1 MDKANPRV
9 KPIRPIPPIE
19 VHARPGLPL
28 GMPPARF
35 LREHWQ
41 QRALLVRGAF
51 AGIEAPL
58 TPEDL
63 AGLACE
69 DAALSRLVVHEPR
82 SDRWQ
87 VRSGPFDEAD
97 FAALPPTHWTL
108 LVQDVDKWDG
118 DVAALLAHFDFL
130 PSWRIDDIMVSYA
143 VDGGSVGAHVDQYD
157 VFLIQGMGRRRWLID
172 DRPHAP
178 TAFRDDVE
186 LKLLRA
192 FEPTHDW
199 LLEPGDM
206 LYLPPGVP
214 HHGIAEGP
222 CLTFSVGMRAPALGE
237 LVADFAATVADSLPE
252 SIRYGDAGVKP
263 AQRAG
268 EISAD
273 VLERIRSDIMASL
286 ATDSSHLRS
295 WFGSFITR
303 YRMAHEAVPRAKP
316 LTADAFERG
325 LAAGDGLVRNP
336 WSRMAW
342 TARPRGAELH
352 VAGEAHAC
360 TRALAERLCGAAVLD
375 AVEIRGLDDAAR
387 ALLLGLVD
395 AGHFTI
401 VRARRKR

>member
-1 MDKANPRV
+1 
-9 KPIRPIPPIE
+9 
-19 VHARPGLPL
+19 
-28 GMPPARF
+28 MPPAPF
-35 LREHWQ
+35 LREVWQ
-41 QRALLVRGAF
+41 QRPLLVRGAF
-51 AGIEAPL
+51 AGLEAPL

-69 DAALSRLVVHEPR
+69 DAALSRLIVHEPR
-82 SDRWQ
+82 GDRWQ

-118 DVAALLAHFDFL
+118 DVAALLARFDFL

-157 VFLIQGMGRRRWLID
+157 VFLVQGMGRRRWLID

-237 LVADFAATVADSLPE
+237 LVADFAAGVAESLPE
-252 SIRYGDAGVKP
+252 SRRYVDAGMLP
-263 AQRAG
+263 AKRPG
-268 EISAD
+268 EITAD
-273 VLERIRSDIMASL
+273 VVEKIRSELMAAL
-286 ATDSSHLRS
+286 ETDSSHLRG

-316 LTADAFERG
+316 LTANAFERG
-325 LAAGDGLVRNP
+325 LAAGDGLLRNP
-336 WSRMAW
+336 WSRVAW
-342 TARPRGAELH
+342 SALPRGAELH
-352 VAGEAHAC
+352 VAGETHAC
-360 TRALAERLCGAAVLD
+360 ARALAERLCRPDGLD
-375 AVEIRGLDDAAR
+375 AAEVLGLDEAAR
-387 ALLLGLVD
+387 ALLLELVN
-395 AGHFTI
+395 AGHFAI